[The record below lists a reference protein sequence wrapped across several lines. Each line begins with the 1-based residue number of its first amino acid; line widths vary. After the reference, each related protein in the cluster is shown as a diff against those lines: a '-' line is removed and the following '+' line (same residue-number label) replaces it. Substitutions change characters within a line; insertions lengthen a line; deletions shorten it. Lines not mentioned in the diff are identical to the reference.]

1 MIFMQSII
9 TFVLGVSFVG
19 TLREILSSGVLVWH
33 RDNLGT
39 IISQFIFHVV
49 LLRTLI
55 LLKRYILLKEQRQW
69 HRDKE

>member
-9 TFVLGVSFVG
+9 TFVLAISFVG

-33 RDNLGT
+33 RDNLGA
-39 IISQFIFHVV
+39 IISQLIFHGF

-55 LLKRYILLKEQRQW
+55 LLKRYILLKEQR
-69 HRDKE
+69 